1 MTRAEA
7 VTHAL
12 HSMELEGFCFT
23 SAERRLWAKIGR
35 GELPL
40 SAVSDAAAEFDRL
53 ARLLCPQCF
62 EQE

>member
-1 MTRAEA
+1 MTRAQA
-7 VTHAL
+7 IANAL
-12 HSMELEGFCFT
+12 HSMRLEGFCFT

-53 ARLLCPQCF
+53 ARCLYPQCF
-62 EQE
+62 EKE